1 MKNELKGTAAET
13 TKKASAPKAA
23 EKTAS
28 EKEEALVKAAAKTV
42 EKVAEKTEK
51 AAAKAAA
58 RTGKTVAKVAAK
70 TEKAAAKTA
79 EKVAETKEKAAKT
92 VAKRTTTRKTAV
104 KETVYLQYLGKEIDK
119 EELVNQVK
127 ELWTGELGRKAS
139 ELKTLTL
146 YLKPEENAAY
156 YVINDDV
163 TGKLAL

>member
-1 MKNELKGTAAET
+1 MKNELKGTAAGT
-13 TKKASAPKAA
+13 TKKASAAKAS
-23 EKTAS
+23 EKTAVA
-28 EKEEALVKAAAKTV
+28 KEEALVKAAAKTV

-79 EKVAETKEKAAKT
+79 EKVVETKEKAAKT

-104 KETVYLQYLGKEIDK
+104 KETVYLQYLGKEINK
-119 EELVNQVK
+119 EDLVNQVK
-127 ELWTGELGRKAS
+127 ELWTKELGREAS
-139 ELKTLTL
+139 DLKSLTL